1 MALDTEQRA
10 SVYQNGEL
18 AGTLAKRGGR
28 YTFVYEEA
36 YFSDR
41 AKPAIS
47 LSFPKSQRSF
57 QSDTLF
63 AFFYGLLSEGTNKE
77 IQCKTLRIDEKDDFT
92 RLVKTAHTE
101 TIGAITVR
109 EINPAQPTTIALT
122 VGND

>member
-1 MALDTEQRA
+1 MEQRA
-10 SVYQNGEL
+10 NVYQNGEL
-18 AGTLAKRGGR
+18 AGTLTKQDGR
-28 YTFVYEEA
+28 YTFVYEEG
-36 YFSDR
+36 YFSNR

-109 EINPAQPTTIALT
+109 EANQA
-122 VGND
+122 